1 MRYILKTIWYIH
13 GAASTPLSF
22 NWMKPK
28 LNEHI
33 AVDIEYENETPL
45 EDTIN
50 KLRVRAANCANP
62 PIIIGHSLGGII
74 AASIAQMV
82 PVEKVV
88 SLASPFG
95 GSFAASLMRWFL
107 PSQLFRDIS
116 QQSAVLYSLRRTKLI
131 VPMLSFVTDSNL
143 TIMGE
148 KTDGVVT
155 VSSQKALD
163 GPTYITVPYNH
174 FEVLLAS
181 DVAHKIN
188 SFIF

>member
-1 MRYILKTIWYIH
+1 MKTIWYIH

-22 NWMKPK
+22 NWMKINLPP
-28 LNEHI
+28 HV
-33 AVDIEYENETPL
+33 AVDIVYESETPL
-45 EDTIN
+45 EETVN
-50 KLRVRAANCANP
+50 RLRIQASKCSNP
-62 PIIIGHSLGGII
+62 PVIIGHSLGGVI
-74 AASIAQMV
+74 AAAIAQTV

-116 QQSAVLYSLRRTKLI
+116 QQSVILSALRHKKI
-131 VPMLSFVTDSNL
+131 SAPMLSFVTDSNL

-163 GPTYITVPYNH
+163 GPTYVTVPYNH
-174 FEVLLAS
+174 FEVLLAP
-181 DVAHKIN
+181 DVIKRIN
-188 SFIF
+188 NFIF